1 MKYISLYGE
10 IIDKAQLMKLNLK
23 KKGYAKYTDS
33 YSVRSYQ
40 FIFFFLNKFFK
51 NHL

>member
-10 IIDKAQLMKLNLK
+10 IIGKAQLMKLNLK

-40 FIFFFLNKFFK
+40 FIFKKKNKFFK

>member
-23 KKGYAKYTDS
+23 KKGYAWYTDS
-33 YSVRSYQ
+33 
-40 FIFFFLNKFFK
+40 
-51 NHL
+51 